1 MRAAIY
7 LRVSTDEQ
15 AEHGH
20 GIDFQREECRRK
32 AAELGARS
40 VDEYADEGVSG
51 AVLARPA
58 LLRLLAAVQ
67 EGRYDVV
74 LCWDA
79 SRLSRELR
87 DQLDLRTRI
96 RQRARLLFVQG
107 GWDEA
112 TPEGELMF
120 NVSGSVAQYERAK
133 VRERTMAGR
142 RQKARSGKLPFGF
155 APYGYRY
162 DREHSTLVPVE
173 EEARVVR
180 RIFDDLVRY
189 RAGLNGIA
197 RALTLEGVPTRSG
210 APWHRQVV
218 RQIASNPVYKG
229 VYYANRRDMSG
240 VALNPYRPRGEK
252 RWGRLRPPEEWI
264 PVPVPA
270 IVPEAVWERAQAVLA
285 QAARLW
291 RGGKH
296 TYLLRG
302 LVRCGHCGLPMAGS
316 PRSSW
321 GRVRRAYTCRRHQ
334 AGAGPRGC
342 GRAVWAE
349 ELEEAVWRWLLDRLA
364 DPPALARELARL
376 LGESDPG
383 AARAEAEALRRELG
397 QVERR
402 GQAVLALVERGLAD
416 AETAAAPLERLRA
429 RAEALR
435 ARLAQLEAALAR
447 EEAAAPPPEALEA
460 AAAGRLALLLAGER
474 PPLPLRQQL
483 VRGRRG
489 PGARRPWPG
498 GEDLDPPVAEGH
510 ARRRWPRRAMYGGE
524 EAEEQGRLRRSP
536 CGRRRREEAP
546 ERGGRPP
553 PLIDVLED
561 GSEPVADVIANRWS
575 ASRVKA
581 LLEALGP
588 RERQVLEL
596 RYGAGG
602 GERLTQREVARRL
615 GISRSYVSRLEKRA
629 VRLVQQAWKA
639 MQHGDPR
646 TARRPRPG
654 GAGGRDGHAG

>member
-32 AAELGARS
+32 AAEMGART

-96 RQRARLLFVQG
+96 RQGARLLFVHG

-162 DREHSTLVPVE
+162 DRERSTLVPLE

-180 RIFDDLVRY
+180 RIFDDLIHY

-197 RALTLEGVPTRSG
+197 RALTREGVPTRRGG
-210 APWHRQVV
+210 AWHRQVV
-218 RQIASNPVYKG
+218 RQIARNPVYKG
-229 VYYANRRDMSG
+229 VYYANRRDLGG
-240 VALNPYRPRGEK
+240 VALNRYRRPGEK
-252 RWGRLRPPEEWI
+252 RWGRLRPREEWI

-270 IVPEAVWERAQAVLA
+270 LVSEAVWEEAQAVLDR
-285 QAARLW
+285 AARLW
-291 RGGKH
+291 RGGKEA
-296 TYLLRG
+296 YLLRG
-302 LVRCGHCGLPMAGS
+302 LLRCGHCGLPMAGS
-316 PRSSW
+316 PRTSW
-321 GRVRRAYTCRRHQ
+321 GRRRRAYTCRRHQ
-334 AGAGPRGC
+334 AGVKAPGC

-349 ELEEAVWRWLLDRLA
+349 EVEEGVWRWLLEELA
-364 DPPALARELARL
+364 DPPALARALAEQAQ
-376 LGESDPG
+376 GPG
-383 AARAEAEALRRELG
+383 LAGAEAEREELRGELER
-397 QVERR
+397 VERR
-402 GQAVLALVERGLAD
+402 RQEVVALVERGLAD
-416 AETAAAPLERLRA
+416 AETVAAPLARLRA
-429 RAEALR
+429 RAEDLR
-435 ARLAQLEAALAR
+435 ARIAAAEAALAQGR
-447 EEAAAPPPEALEA
+447 RAAPGRDELAALA
-460 AAAGRLALLLAGER
+460 AHGLAALRAGEL
-474 PPLPLRQQL
+474 PPLALRQQL
-483 VRGRRG
+483 VRTLVEEVEVTD
-489 PGARRPWPG
+489 GAIRIRAR
-498 GEDLDPPVAEGH
+498 VASSR
-510 ARRRWPRRAMYGGE
+510 ARQAR
-524 EAEEQGRLRRSP
+524 
-536 CGRRRREEAP
+536 
-546 ERGGRPP
+546 
-553 PLIDVLED
+553 
-561 GSEPVADVIANRWS
+561 
-575 ASRVKA
+575 
-581 LLEALGP
+581 
-588 RERQVLEL
+588 
-596 RYGAGG
+596 GAGD
-602 GERLTQREVARRL
+602 GEGTMSSD
-615 GISRSYVSRLEKRA
+615 SRS
-629 VRLVQQAWKA
+629 
-639 MQHGDPR
+639 
-646 TARRPRPG
+646 
-654 GAGGRDGHAG
+654 